1 MGGADLQGV
10 PWPAIGALLVLIGAG
25 LSSVRGV
32 RRRRPA
38 VSAGNPVNPVG
49 APDAD
54 HVAVIEELSSGRIG
68 SRD

>member
-25 LSSVRGV
+25 LSSIRGV

-38 VSAGNPVNPVG
+38 VTAVNPVG
-49 APDAD
+49 ASDGD

>member
-25 LSSVRGV
+25 LSSIRGV

-38 VSAGNPVNPVG
+38 VSPAVNPVG
-49 APDAD
+49 ASDGD